1 MKRILALVV
10 TIMLLSTCAMAE
22 EIDLTGMDLASLLE
36 LHKKVDAAISE
47 RMECTLNSD
56 YMYQGVYTV
65 GKDIK
70 AGHYLLT
77 SVDKTYFMC
86 HLYDDAE
93 HKAEHDGGQH
103 ETILSVGDTLS
114 LVFEDGMVF
123 VVDQGVVSL
132 KMIEKPSWAP

>member
-36 LHKKVDAAISE
+36 LHAKVDAAISE
-47 RMECTLNSD
+47 QMECTLKSD

-93 HKAEHDGGQH
+93 HKAAHDGGQH